1 MSHVISAFGNCDDV
15 EMARRLEVTDVFV
28 SGRFKSGWR
37 SPRGCA
43 VRLVHSVGAGTDSMQ
58 VMMPMHRQM
67 TANML
72 SAMNREMRDMNMTVD
87 SAWSATVDSVRQDLV
102 RLPELSGSEL
112 RAFMPA
118 HRERVNRLMEMHR
131 SMMADM
137 KM

>member
-1 MSHVISAFGNCDDV
+1 MDSPGGMQGMPGMHGQMGGMASSGMMD
-15 EMARRLEVTDVFV
+15 EMQQHMQ
-28 SGRFKSGWR
+28 WMM
-37 SPRGCA
+37 
-43 VRLVHSVGAGTDSMQ
+43 GAGTDSMQ